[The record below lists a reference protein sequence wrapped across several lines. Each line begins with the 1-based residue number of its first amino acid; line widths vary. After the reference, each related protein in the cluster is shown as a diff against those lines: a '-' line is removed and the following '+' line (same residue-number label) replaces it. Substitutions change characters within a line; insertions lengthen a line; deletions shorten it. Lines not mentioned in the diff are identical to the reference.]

1 MDKLNNMNYKS
12 KSNDSFNSRL
22 RFYVFKC
29 ALTKEDLHKKA
40 FLEFDVDE
48 NPALEFVELYITE
61 YQQFES
67 NHKIVKHNKSKR
79 DNNALYSKMKV
90 LDNEN
95 KTEIDS
101 WREDY
106 FKDVFKK
113 KLNESDFKKF
123 GKVKCCGYCGIT
135 LDEINELAS
144 NKKLFKKNE
153 RGFNLELDRKSPNK
167 EYSTKN
173 CIMACYWCNNAK
185 TDEFSAE
192 EFASI
197 GKAIGAV
204 LRNRL
209 LKN

>member
-1 MDKLNNMNYKS
+1 MSYKS

-29 ALTKEDLHKKA
+29 ALTEEGLNKKA

-48 NPALEFVELYITE
+48 NLALEFVELYITE

-67 NHKIVKHNKSKR
+67 NCKIVKYNKSKR
-79 DNNALYSKMKV
+79 DNNAICSKMKV

-106 FKDVFKK
+106 FTDVFKK
-113 KLNESDFKKF
+113 KLKESDFQKF

-144 NKKLFKKNE
+144 NKKLFKENE

-192 EFASI
+192 EFAPI
-197 GKAIGAV
+197 GKAIGV
-204 LRNRL
+204 SLRNRL